1 MNFKIW
7 YRVGNSSGLCPSIH
21 ILKCQLPAISL
32 QCMSPTRL
40 TVSHTNRSFHCQ
52 LHVHCVSLH
61 KNTSWYPHAQACAFL
76 QHNLRQTPRNDPHNG
91 DNPVNGYVPVVFFGN
106 AGTDWL
112 GTSRGSSCEGPS
124 HHSALDSSQPCWHPS
139 RQPPHT
145 GTHIRK
151 LQVSY
156 TQIWGTSMLSSLTVT
171 VGNNLPSDI
180 CSGLRSSRQTSR
192 LKDSSKFLYIVT
204 SSIVFIRF

>member
-1 MNFKIW
+1 M
-7 YRVGNSSGLCPSIH
+7 YTG
-21 ILKCQLPAISL
+21 
-32 QCMSPTRL
+32 
-40 TVSHTNRSFHCQ
+40 
-52 LHVHCVSLH
+52 VSLH

-91 DNPVNGYVPVVFFGN
+91 DNPVVFFGN

-204 SSIVFIRF
+204 SSMVFIRFQPGPADGGGCQFFFRYSTWPYEGIAYCVCVWLNVSTTPGNRCIYV